1 MRIAIAAGE
10 SSGDALGAG
19 LIEAVRQ
26 RAASPEPAATIAGA
40 PAEPRFFGIAGPKM
54 RAAGCEPWFQSEELS
69 VMGLAEVLRHLPR
82 LLKLRRALAERLLA
96 DPPDVFVGI
105 DSPDFNLPLAARL
118 RRAGVRTVQY
128 VSPQVWAWR
137 QSRVNSIARAV
148 DLVLC
153 LLPFETDFYARHGV
167 NARFVGHP
175 LADEIP
181 LDVDRGAARDAL
193 GIPRQATMLALLP
206 GSRHAEVSKLAR
218 PFAETAAWL
227 GGRIAGLEVAVAI
240 AHEGLTADWAAAIEG
255 LPAAANYARIV
266 SRAREVM
273 AAADIVLT
281 ASGTASLEAMLL
293 KRPFVVAYRMSGF
306 SYWLLRQMGI
316 QKLPFYSLPNL
327 LAGLE
332 LAPEYVQGDVRPDVL
347 GPALLRV
354 LERALVGQDAP
365 ERAAL
370 MVSIHR
376 KLRQGGSALAAGAV
390 LALLRPRG
398 AAT

>member
-1 MRIAIAAGE
+1 VA
-10 SSGDALGAG
+10 
-19 LIEAVRQ
+19 
-26 RAASPEPAATIAGA
+26 
-40 PAEPRFFGIAGPKM
+40 PRFFGIAGPKM
-54 RAAGCEPWFQSEELS
+54 RAAGCEPWFRSEELS

-82 LLKLRRALAERLLA
+82 LLKLRRKLAERLLA

-118 RRAGVRTVQY
+118 RKAGVRTVQY

-137 QSRVNSIARAV
+137 QSRVKSIARAV

-181 LDVDRGAARDAL
+181 LEVDRGAARDAL
-193 GIPRQATMLALLP
+193 GIARSATLLALLP

-240 AHEGLTADWAAAIEG
+240 AHEGLTGDWAAAIDG
-255 LPAAANYARIV
+255 LPAASNYARIV
-266 SRAREVM
+266 GRAREVM
-273 AAADIVLT
+273 AAADVVLT

-306 SYWLLRQMGI
+306 SYWLLRHMGI
-316 QKLPFYSLPNL
+316 EKLPYYSLPNL
-327 LAGLE
+327 LAGQE
-332 LAPEYVQGDVRPDVL
+332 LAPEYVQGDVRADVL

-354 LERALVGQDAP
+354 LERAFVRAHEGPADAD
-365 ERAAL
+365 ERALL
-370 MVSIHR
+370 MASIHQ
-376 KLRQGGSALAAGAV
+376 KLRQGGSALAAAAV
-390 LALLRPRG
+390 LDLLRPGG
-398 AAT
+398 AAA

>member
-19 LIEAVRQ
+19 LIEACR
-26 RAASPEPAATIAGA
+26 RAAAIPATAALPSGGA
-40 PAEPRFFGIAGPKM
+40 AAPPPLRFFGIAGPKM
-54 RAAGCEPWFQSEELS
+54 RSAGCEPWFRSEELS
-69 VMGLAEVLRHLPR
+69 VMGLAEVLKHLPR
-82 LLKLRRALAERLLA
+82 LLKLRRELAARLLA

-118 RRAGVRTVQY
+118 RKAGVRTVQY

-137 QSRVNSIARAV
+137 QSRVKSIARAV

-181 LDVDRGAARDAL
+181 LEVDRGAARDAL
-193 GIPRQATMLALLP
+193 GIARSATLLALLP

-218 PFAETAAWL
+218 PFAATAEWL

-240 AHEGLTADWAAAIEG
+240 AHEGLIGDWTRAIEG
-255 LPAAANYARIV
+255 LPAASNYARV
-266 SRAREVM
+266 VGRAREVM
-273 AAADIVLT
+273 AAADVVLT

-306 SYWLLRQMGI
+306 SYWLLRRMGI

-327 LAGLE
+327 LAGHE

-347 GPALLRV
+347 GPAL
-354 LERALVGQDAP
+354 ERALTRPADAG

-370 MVSIHR
+370 MVSIHHQ
-376 KLRQGGSALAAGAV
+376 LRQGGSALAAAAV
-390 LALLRPRG
+390 LDLRKSRG
-398 AAT
+398 AAA